1 MAQIGVGIE
10 VALQVQALQKSIVGA
25 FQKLI
30 EDVEVSLVGVL
41 MNDSRL
47 LEQVVQD
54 VPAIRNSLPAIK
66 TAQSYQRYRD
76 VR

>member
-10 VALQVQALQKSIVGA
+10 VAFQVQVLQKRIVGTL
-25 FQKLI
+25 QKLV
-30 EDVEVSLVGVL
+30 EDVEVSLVRIL
-41 MNDSRL
+41 MNDPRF

-66 TAQSYQRYRD
+66 PRNLIDIVET
-76 VR
+76 